1 MSVGAKLLNAGM
13 KLSGIKKK
21 YALPEAQFAGGV
33 SEEKR
38 RAAERI
44 CPHDD
49 RARISENGALSV
61 STRASGEI
69 RRAAGSLHERGLRKA
84 FDEKAGG
91 GLLCAF

>member
-21 YALPEAQFAGGV
+21 YALPEARFAGSV
-33 SEEKR
+33 SEEK
-38 RAAERI
+38 
-44 CPHDD
+44 
-49 RARISENGALSV
+49 
-61 STRASGEI
+61 